1 MIKNHYIVLI
11 ILLFIISCKNEK
23 NQTVTEQKPQE
34 EVTENSK
41 IQPPVFLDSLKT
53 ENEILKHLQNRK
65 IEISSHLK
73 NSSPENA
80 GEIYENLKKENDSA
94 LLLLALKQMVL
105 LEKYYQFNDYNNETQ
120 ILTQKFPDDVKKI
133 IDRYEK
139 TGIEFWEI
147 GEGMTELRMFPD
159 YYLKLFTGRLTADY
173 QQYLEIISEEDKFLF
188 AADAGIIIPWRDVAL
203 RVEVR
208 EKFLKS
214 FPNSK
219 LAKKIKDELK
229 DYRYAYLAGYDN
241 TQTNEKGI
249 FFPENVKEFRRFVK
263 ENPNSETSKI
273 IVEMLAQK
281 RNSEE
286 LWSFIKQRI

>member
-34 EVTENSK
+34 EVTENSM

-94 LLLLALKQMVL
+94 VLLLALKQMVL

-229 DYRYAYLAGYDN
+229 DYLYAYLAGYDN

-273 IVEMLAQK
+273 IVEMLTQK